1 MKLRLIF
8 FACTVLS
15 LSLFENTSQSSALS
29 SVAFDSKA
37 TASPWKCTSKKDG
50 LGTEYSCLSG
60 TYDSL
65 KTYWVL
71 NVLCGSDLIARHS
84 IYGGK
89 PDYTA
94 VQWATD
100 LKTVK
105 VRLDS
110 KPIEEWKVYTKAQGK
125 GLVFAGSVIGKSD
138 PTDNS
143 GTWKFLTRIA
153 TAKTLGFQGYDLNGH
168 NQSALF
174 NVTGSV
180 AIAAKF
186 SAMGCHI

>member
-1 MKLRLIF
+1 MKLRLVF
-8 FACTVLS
+8 FTCTVLS
-15 LSLFENTSQSSALS
+15 LSLCGNISQSSALS
-29 SVAFDSKA
+29 SIALNSKA
-37 TASPWKCTSKKDG
+37 TASPWKCTSEKDG
-50 LGTEYSCLSG
+50 LGTTYGCLSG

-71 NVLCGSDLIARHS
+71 EVMCGSDLIARHS

-89 PDYTA
+89 PDYSA

-125 GLVFAGSVIGKSD
+125 GLAFAGSIIVKSD
-138 PTDNS
+138 PTENS
-143 GTWKFLTRIA
+143 ATWKFLTRIA
-153 TAKTLGFQGYDLNGH
+153 TARTLGFQGHDLNGH

-186 SAMGCHI
+186 SAMGCHV